1 MSQREYFE
9 YRPDDTDYGG
19 ASDVVEREI
28 QHIQDWRGRDPQLGL
43 ALSGGGIRSASFCLG
58 ALTALAHGRSLEK
71 FDYLSSVSGGGYIA
85 ASMTYLLQQP
95 AHAAGDAGATA
106 PAKFDVS
113 RERFPYLSYPMVNAP
128 LPSEDES
135 FQEKGRLLRRLR
147 QNAKYLAPGN
157 GITTLSLAGL
167 FVRNLA
173 ASVCV
178 HVAVLLLLFQF
189 FVYTG
194 LLSLHTPSNGL
205 LMLAAAA
212 LLSYVLVSAFY
223 IILTGFF
230 DPIEALWSEGPYRLR
245 RMQDVFTSGVLVV
258 ALVTLIVGALPWVY
272 SFINDLNWPQWL
284 ALFDLKQSKDRSLV
298 AAVIST
304 AIGVIGNVWGFVQAR
319 SAKNPRIPIDLLVN
333 VACALLAFGLLL
345 AVFVLTK
352 TLNERLEG
360 NSLMIALVA
369 LVPLI
374 LMGWLPDAN
383 YVSLHRFYRDRLTEL
398 FLPDLTA
405 LEKNEDVG
413 VSNAGDAAML
423 GEMCGMKSDRVERFP
438 GPYHIINANV
448 VLVASQHPR
457 YRGRGGDNYILSPL
471 FCGSRATG
479 WRQTDSSP
487 ENGFTLATAMAISG
501 AAINPNAGPGGAGI
515 TRQPLLSVLM
525 GLLNLRLGYWC
536 SNPNPNPKPSAG
548 FSSTVARLFARKSTP
563 NMISPGLFESFGRSN
578 LNEHEPYVLLT
589 DGGHFENLGLYELV
603 RRRLKLIVVCDATA
617 DEDFKFVDLANAIE
631 KVRADFGAII
641 HVHSG
646 DLDPLVPRRPSG
658 ASPDDPTPPLAQR
671 GYLMAPITYARRDA
685 ASYGDGADR
694 GVLIY
699 LKATFFKELYADL
712 HGYRRAHEDF
722 PDQSTGNQFFDEKQ
736 FESYRELGFQTTW
749 LMLQNLRT
757 NDDQSPTTLKRQ
769 AAALLWAAD

>member
-1 MSQREYFE
+1 M
-9 YRPDDTDYGG
+9 
-19 ASDVVEREI
+19 
-28 QHIQDWRGRDPQLGL
+28 
-43 ALSGGGIRSASFCLG
+43 
-58 ALTALAHGRSLEK
+58 
-71 FDYLSSVSGGGYIA
+71 VS
-85 ASMTYLLQQP
+85 
-95 AHAAGDAGATA
+95 
-106 PAKFDVS
+106 
-113 RERFPYLSYPMVNAP
+113 AP
-128 LPSEDES
+128 LPTEDES
-135 FQEKGRLLRRLR
+135 FKEKGRLLRRLR

-157 GITTLSLAGL
+157 GITTLSLVGL

-173 ASVCV
+173 ASVSV

-194 LLSLHTPSNGL
+194 LLALTTPTNGL

-212 LLSYVLVSAFY
+212 LLSYVFVSAFY

-298 AAVIST
+298 AAVTST

-319 SAKNPRIPIDLLVN
+319 SAKNPRIPINLLVN

-360 NSLMIALVA
+360 KSLLIALVA

-374 LMGWLPDAN
+374 LLGWLPDAN
-383 YVSLHRFYRDRLTEL
+383 YVSLHRFYRDRLMEL
-398 FLPDLTA
+398 FLPDLNT
-405 LEKNEDVG
+405 LEKDEDVG

-423 GEMCGMKSDRVERFP
+423 GEMCGVKSDRVERFP

-448 VLVASQHPR
+448 VLVASKHPR
-457 YRGRGGDNYILSPL
+457 YRGRGGDNYIMSPL

-501 AAINPNAGPGGAGI
+501 AAINPNAGPGGAGV

-536 SNPNPNPKPSAG
+536 SNPNPNASHSSAL
-548 FSSTVARLFARKSTP
+548 AKLFARKSTP

-603 RRRLKLIVVCDATA
+603 RRRLKLIVLCDATA

-658 ASPDDPTPPLAQR
+658 ASPDDTSMPLAQR
-671 GYLMAPITYARRDA
+671 GYLIAPITYARRDA
-685 ASYGDGADR
+685 ASDGDGADR

-722 PDQSTGNQFFDEKQ
+722 PDQSTGDQFFDEKQ

-749 LMLQNLRT
+749 LMLEDLRS
-757 NDDQSPTTLKRQ
+757 NDDRWPLALKRQ
-769 AAALLWAAD
+769 AAALLWDAE